1 MFSPA
6 AFLNQLKRC
15 AVMGI
20 VNVTGDSF
28 SEGASSAP
36 ESAVRRAVVLFEE
49 GADILDL
56 GAESTRP
63 GSLPVDPA
71 EECDRL
77 IPVLKTLRQL
87 LPRAVISVDTRHGRT
102 ASEALKHG
110 ADIINDVSMGHDK
123 ELLKC
128 TAAHNAVLILC
139 HSRGT
144 PQDMNA
150 PQYTSYPEGVCRM
163 VEDELELA
171 CREAVKHGIPR
182 EHIWLDPGVGFAKT
196 AEQCRTLIAGAA
208 TLSRRHPWLWG
219 ISRKS
224 FMGGSVDSRGPE
236 TLRLEK
242 TVIDGGA
249 SVIRTHDVAALR
261 RFMGWEQKGQK

>member
-87 LPRAVISVDTRHGRT
+87 LPRAVISVDTRHGHT

-171 CREAVKHGIPR
+171 CREAVKHGVPR